1 VMSAVA
7 VLPSFLRWQSLPF
20 RVLRVWV
27 FWPRTCW
34 RVWAEA
40 SATRGREKNPVTSI
54 LEEVNRRS
62 IEAGCAKG
70 GKGLSREWHRRNEH
84 LYVTSPQFHYHFASW
99 YVYAKLLLT
108 RSLAYKPGGVC
119 MSWSNCGTL
128 SPRNIRCFDSAISDL
143 AEEQTDRTQSCYGRT
158 EEEGDMIRGMG
169 NKGRVYREGQGSG

>member
-1 VMSAVA
+1 MSAVA

-34 RVWAEA
+34 RVWAET

-99 YVYAKLLLT
+99 YVYAKPPSDT
-108 RSLAYKPGGVC
+108 FSSLQAGGDMHVVVE
-119 MSWSNCGTL
+119 L
-128 SPRNIRCFDSAISDL
+128 RDIV
-143 AEEQTDRTQSCYGRT
+143 AEEHTMFRFRHFRSGGRA
-158 EEEGDMIRGMG
+158 
-169 NKGRVYREGQGSG
+169 N